1 MQPVPEDTELLKP
14 SSSCSNSSIL
24 GFEAEFGLDLCQ
36 YFEDVPLNMEEFNEQ
51 YTYNS
56 MLDTLVALPANN
68 NNDDILR
75 SHSFHQDISI
85 DDSEAVNDASNE
97 VSVGTERSS
106 LQLHLNT
113 ASEIQEEISTPAIIQ
128 MLLEGTENVTDQVTI
143 TSFNYFP
150 FVVYFSK
157 FEEITNRRN
166 GWIGRQVLPVMH
178 NDAWVADHVPATIE
192 NDEMETAT
200 GSNQVQKRDIQ
211 KRVASDSSE
220 DLRRLRNNEASRKS
234 RQNRRER
241 MTGQL
246 SMLTQLEKEN
256 QQLIVKVKELEQ
268 LRDEMMKYLKKDS
281 PWEIEKQKQKQK
293 QKQKKKQTKR
303 TNRVLQVKIAVPHLT
318 LVFVIHPMV
327 FIQLGI

>member
-1 MQPVPEDTELLKP
+1 MSNYFTMDGDITPIYSSASDSFDEEAQLQDNNFNNSNNRIMQPVPEDTELLKP

-128 MLLEGTENVTDQVTI
+128 MLLEGTENVTDQV
-143 TSFNYFP
+143 
-150 FVVYFSK
+150 
-157 FEEITNRRN
+157 
-166 GWIGRQVLPVMH
+166 LPVMH

-281 PWEIEKQKQKQK
+281 P
-293 QKQKKKQTKR
+293 
-303 TNRVLQVKIAVPHLT
+303 
-318 LVFVIHPMV
+318 
-327 FIQLGI
+327 

>member
-1 MQPVPEDTELLKP
+1 
-14 SSSCSNSSIL
+14 
-24 GFEAEFGLDLCQ
+24 
-36 YFEDVPLNMEEFNEQ
+36 
-51 YTYNS
+51 
-56 MLDTLVALPANN
+56 
-68 NNDDILR
+68 
-75 SHSFHQDISI
+75 
-85 DDSEAVNDASNE
+85 
-97 VSVGTERSS
+97 
-106 LQLHLNT
+106 
-113 ASEIQEEISTPAIIQ
+113 
-128 MLLEGTENVTDQVTI
+128 
-143 TSFNYFP
+143 
-150 FVVYFSK
+150 
-157 FEEITNRRN
+157 
-166 GWIGRQVLPVMH
+166 MH

-281 PWEIEKQKQKQK
+281 P
-293 QKQKKKQTKR
+293 
-303 TNRVLQVKIAVPHLT
+303 
-318 LVFVIHPMV
+318 
-327 FIQLGI
+327 

>member
-1 MQPVPEDTELLKP
+1 MDGDITPIYSSASDSFDEEAQLQDNNFNTSNNRIMQPVPEDTELLKP

-128 MLLEGTENVTDQVTI
+128 MLLEGTENVTDQV
-143 TSFNYFP
+143 
-150 FVVYFSK
+150 
-157 FEEITNRRN
+157 
-166 GWIGRQVLPVMH
+166 LPVMH

-256 QQLIVKVKELEQ
+256 QQLKVKELEQ

-281 PWEIEKQKQKQK
+281 P
-293 QKQKKKQTKR
+293 
-303 TNRVLQVKIAVPHLT
+303 
-318 LVFVIHPMV
+318 
-327 FIQLGI
+327 

>member
-1 MQPVPEDTELLKP
+1 MDGDITPIYSSASDSFDEEAQLQDNNFNNSNNRIMQPVPEDTELLKP

-128 MLLEGTENVTDQVTI
+128 MLLEGTENVTDQV
-143 TSFNYFP
+143 
-150 FVVYFSK
+150 
-157 FEEITNRRN
+157 
-166 GWIGRQVLPVMH
+166 LPVMH

-293 QKQKKKQTKR
+293 KKQTKR

>member
-128 MLLEGTENVTDQVTI
+128 MLLEGTENVTDQV
-143 TSFNYFP
+143 
-150 FVVYFSK
+150 
-157 FEEITNRRN
+157 
-166 GWIGRQVLPVMH
+166 LPVMH

-293 QKQKKKQTKR
+293 QKKKQTKR

>member
-1 MQPVPEDTELLKP
+1 M
-14 SSSCSNSSIL
+14 
-24 GFEAEFGLDLCQ
+24 
-36 YFEDVPLNMEEFNEQ
+36 
-51 YTYNS
+51 
-56 MLDTLVALPANN
+56 
-68 NNDDILR
+68 
-75 SHSFHQDISI
+75 
-85 DDSEAVNDASNE
+85 
-97 VSVGTERSS
+97 
-106 LQLHLNT
+106 
-113 ASEIQEEISTPAIIQ
+113 
-128 MLLEGTENVTDQVTI
+128 
-143 TSFNYFP
+143 
-150 FVVYFSK
+150 
-157 FEEITNRRN
+157 
-166 GWIGRQVLPVMH
+166 MH

-281 PWEIEKQKQKQK
+281 P
-293 QKQKKKQTKR
+293 
-303 TNRVLQVKIAVPHLT
+303 
-318 LVFVIHPMV
+318 
-327 FIQLGI
+327 

>member
-1 MQPVPEDTELLKP
+1 MDGDITPIYSSASDSFDEEAQLQDNNFNTSNNRIMQPVPEDTELLKP

-128 MLLEGTENVTDQVTI
+128 MLLEGTENVTDQV
-143 TSFNYFP
+143 
-150 FVVYFSK
+150 
-157 FEEITNRRN
+157 
-166 GWIGRQVLPVMH
+166 LPVMH

-281 PWEIEKQKQKQK
+281 P
-293 QKQKKKQTKR
+293 
-303 TNRVLQVKIAVPHLT
+303 
-318 LVFVIHPMV
+318 
-327 FIQLGI
+327 

>member
-128 MLLEGTENVTDQVTI
+128 MLLEGTENVTDQV
-143 TSFNYFP
+143 
-150 FVVYFSK
+150 
-157 FEEITNRRN
+157 
-166 GWIGRQVLPVMH
+166 LPVMH

-281 PWEIEKQKQKQK
+281 P
-293 QKQKKKQTKR
+293 
-303 TNRVLQVKIAVPHLT
+303 
-318 LVFVIHPMV
+318 
-327 FIQLGI
+327 